1 LSKENAQSIMVDM
14 ASKKNTKSLARYWG
28 VAVIL
33 FALFG
38 WFLPEVGPMWIAIA
52 SAVSVLYVCFQM
64 PLPCGAWNRDRT
76 RCRNN
81 ASGLLPGCRIE
92 QHRWQ
97 TAKLILASGGWE
109 ELRAKTLASWKRA
122 LPALVAG
129 ATIISGIAAV
139 AQLAFAV
146 AIA

>member
-1 LSKENAQSIMVDM
+1 M
-14 ASKKNTKSLARYWG
+14 ASKKNTKSLVRYWG

-38 WFLPEVGPMWIAIA
+38 WFLPEVGPMWIAVA
-52 SAVSVLYVCFQM
+52 AGVSVLYVFFQM

-81 ASGLLPGCRIE
+81 ASGFLPGCRIE

-97 TAKLILASGGWE
+97 TAKLMLTSGGWG

-122 LPALVAG
+122 VPALAAA
-129 ATIISGIAAV
+129 ATIVSGVMAV
-139 AQLAFAV
+139 IQFGFSVVTA
-146 AIA
+146 